1 MCMGDRLK
9 PSRLSEEDRV
19 LNELAQDVRYGFRT
33 LAKSYGFTTV
43 AVLTLALGIG
53 ANSAIFSF
61 VDGVLLKPLPYPDPE
76 RILQVWEKPPGGGN
90 NGVSTANFLDWQHQ
104 SDVFET
110 MVATTGGSM
119 TLSGHGDPLMLRVG
133 RVSAGYFD
141 VFGIKPVLGR
151 TFAPDEGQPGKEA
164 VVVLSHRTWT
174 AQFGADAGIIGK
186 SIILDGKPF
195 TVIGVMPE
203 GSAYDRTFNRM
214 WRPLAFSPNE
224 RARNFHWL
232 NIVARLKPAVT
243 MEAARA
249 QMDAIGA
256 RIAADYPDSNK
267 GWGVSLVRFV
277 DVAVGQQLKSSL
289 YVLLAAVGMLLLIG
303 CANLA
308 NLTLARGTSR
318 EREVAV
324 RAALG
329 AGRGRL
335 IRQFLTESVLLATI
349 GGVAGIAVGYG
360 LMLFLKF
367 MLPPFSLPS
376 AVKVDID
383 VRVLGFAL
391 VLSVVTGLV
400 FGLAPALSATKPD
413 LAGAMKEGG
422 RGSSGDGARR
432 RLRSALVVVEVALA
446 FILLAG
452 GGLLVRSFFQ
462 MMQVELG
469 FDATNVLTMRLPI
482 ASDRFASP
490 SALTAYA
497 RDVVERV
504 SRVPGVS
511 GAATSD
517 ALPLEGYGNGM
528 PLLIAGRPVVDRA
541 NRQGAGFKVVH
552 PDYFRVLGIRV
563 IKGRG
568 LTDQDVR
575 SAPPVT
581 VVNQSFV
588 QRYFPKEDPIGKTL
602 LVQEIVTGSPQ
613 LGPEIP
619 WQIVG
624 VIADERTSSLEGTNR
639 PGMYV
644 PMEQSPTNY
653 LSLVVR
659 GAIDADTLGRAVT
672 YAVHQVDPNQAVTDL
687 RTLDQIKRESSAT
700 SRLRTTLL
708 GIFASLALLLAAV
721 GIYGVISYTV
731 AQRTHEM
738 GVRAALGASAGNL
751 LRLVLSN
758 GLVLTGIGLGLGVAG
773 ALGLTQLLSAL
784 LFGVG
789 ARDPLTLVVSAVIL
803 ALVAATACYVPARR
817 AAKLDPLD
825 ALREM

>member
-1 MCMGDRLK
+1 VL
-9 PSRLSEEDRV
+9 EEI
-19 LNELAQDVRYGFRT
+19 AQDIRYGLRT

-104 SDVFET
+104 SDVFEQ

-119 TLSGHGDPLMLRVG
+119 TLSGIGDPVMLRVG

-141 VFGIKPVLGR
+141 VFGIKPALGR
-151 TFAPDEGQPGKEA
+151 TFAPDEDRPGKET
-164 VVVLSHRTWT
+164 VVVLSHRIWT
-174 AQFGADAGIIGK
+174 SQFGADTGIVGK
-186 SIILDGKPF
+186 TITLDNRPF

-203 GSAYDRTFNRM
+203 GSAFDRGGNRM
-214 WRPLAFSPNE
+214 WRPLAFATTE

-232 NIVARLKPAVT
+232 SIIGRLKPGVT
-243 MEAARA
+243 MEKARA
-249 QMDAIGA
+249 QMDGIGA
-256 RIAADYPDSNK
+256 RIATDYPDSNK

-277 DVAVGQQLKSSL
+277 DVVVGQQLRSSL

-335 IRQFLTESVLLATI
+335 IRQFLTESVLLATM

-360 LMLFLKF
+360 LMTFLKF
-367 MLPPFSLPS
+367 MLPPFMLPA
-376 AVKVDID
+376 AVKVEMD
-383 VRVLGFAL
+383 VRVLAFAL
-391 VLSVVTGLV
+391 VLSLVTGLV

-432 RLRSALVVVEVALA
+432 RLRSALVVIEVALA

-452 GGLLVRSFFQ
+452 GGLVVRSFFQ

-469 FDATNVLTMRLPI
+469 LDATNVLTMRLPV
-482 ASDRFASP
+482 ASDRFATP
-490 SALTAYA
+490 SALTAYV
-497 RDVVERV
+497 RDIVERV
-504 SRVPGVS
+504 GRVPGVS
-511 GAATSD
+511 GAATTD

-552 PDYFRVLGIRV
+552 PNYFRVLGIHV

-575 SAPPVT
+575 SGPPVT

-588 QRYFPKEDPIGKTL
+588 QRYFAKEDPIGQTL

-613 LGPEIP
+613 LGSEIP

-644 PMEQSPTNY
+644 PMEQSPTTY

-672 YAVHQVDPNQAVTDL
+672 YAVHQVDPNQAVTEL
-687 RTLDQIKRESSAT
+687 RTLEQIKRESSAS

-708 GIFASLALLLAAV
+708 GIFAGLALLLSAV

-738 GVRAALGASAGNL
+738 GVRAALGASAASL
-751 LRLVLSN
+751 MRLVLSN
-758 GLVLTGIGLGLGVAG
+758 GLFLTGIGLVLGIAG
-773 ALGLTQLLSAL
+773 AIGLTRLLGTL

-789 ARDPLTLVVSAVIL
+789 ARDPLTLAGSAVIL
-803 ALVAATACYVPARR
+803 ALVAAAACYVPARR
-817 AAKLDPLD
+817 AAMLDPLA

>member
-1 MCMGDRLK
+1 
-9 PSRLSEEDRV
+9 
-19 LNELAQDVRYGFRT
+19 
-33 LAKSYGFTTV
+33 
-43 AVLTLALGIG
+43 
-53 ANSAIFSF
+53 
-61 VDGVLLKPLPYPDPE
+61 
-76 RILQVWEKPPGGGN
+76 
-90 NGVSTANFLDWQHQ
+90 
-104 SDVFET
+104 
-110 MVATTGGSM
+110 
-119 TLSGHGDPLMLRVG
+119 
-133 RVSAGYFD
+133 
-141 VFGIKPVLGR
+141 
-151 TFAPDEGQPGKEA
+151 
-164 VVVLSHRTWT
+164 
-174 AQFGADAGIIGK
+174 
-186 SIILDGKPF
+186 
-195 TVIGVMPE
+195 
-203 GSAYDRTFNRM
+203 
-214 WRPLAFSPNE
+214 
-224 RARNFHWL
+224 
-232 NIVARLKPAVT
+232 
-243 MEAARA
+243 
-249 QMDAIGA
+249 
-256 RIAADYPDSNK
+256 
-267 GWGVSLVRFV
+267 
-277 DVAVGQQLKSSL
+277 
-289 YVLLAAVGMLLLIG
+289 MLLLIG

-349 GGVAGIAVGYG
+349 GGAAGIAVGYG
-360 LMLFLKF
+360 LMNFLKF
-367 MLPPFSLPS
+367 MLPPFMLPA
-376 AVKVDID
+376 AVKVEMD
-383 VRVLGFAL
+383 VRVLAFAF

-432 RLRSALVVVEVALA
+432 RLRSALVVIEVALA

-469 FDATNVLTMRLPI
+469 LEATNVLTMRLPV
-482 ASDRFASP
+482 ASDRFATP
-490 SALTAYA
+490 AALTAYV
-497 RDVVERV
+497 RDIVERV
-504 SRVPGVS
+504 GRVPGVS
-511 GAATSD
+511 GAATTD

-552 PDYFRVLGIRV
+552 PNYFRVLGIRV

-568 LTDQDVR
+568 LTDRDVR
-575 SAPPVT
+575 SAPPAT

-588 QRYFPKEDPIGKTL
+588 QRYFPNEDPIGQTL

-644 PMEQSPTNY
+644 PMEQSPTNF

-659 GAIDADTLGRAVT
+659 GALEADTLGRAVT
-672 YAVHQVDPNQAVTDL
+672 HAVHQVDPNQAVTDL
-687 RTLDQIKRESSAT
+687 RTLEQIKRESSAG

-708 GIFASLALLLAAV
+708 GFFAGLALLLSAV

-758 GLVLTGIGLGLGVAG
+758 GLLLTGIGLVLGVAG
-773 ALGLTQLLSAL
+773 ALGLTRLLGTL

-789 ARDPLTLVVSAVIL
+789 ARDPLTLGASAVIL
-803 ALVAATACYVPARR
+803 ALVAAAACYVPARR
-817 AAKLDPLD
+817 AAKLDPLA